1 MRSRIKQLR
10 GFLLALGLAL
20 GAVFPLPGQA
30 AGFLPHRAVYDLD
43 LKWTGSDSSIS
54 QAGGL
59 YEFEW
64 AEACDGWTV
73 MQRSRIDVI
82 YSTGDQIDF
91 GWTMNS
97 WESRDGTRYRF
108 FIRKLQ
114 SGASVEEIRGDARLS
129 KDGKGGVVN
138 FVLPDARQVPLPPGT
153 VFPTLHSL
161 ELMSALED
169 GSLPLWR
176 IVFDGTGDEGI
187 YGVSA
192 VLARSFEPEQVAT
205 LASPLTAGRRAWQ
218 VELAFFELGDNQ
230 ELPEQEQTVRLLE
243 DGITDEIELDYGDFA
258 LDGRLVEIEALPI
271 SDCSN

>member
-1 MRSRIKQLR
+1 MQNKFRYLR
-10 GFLLALGLAL
+10 GCLLACGLTL
-20 GAVFPLPGQA
+20 GATSALPVEA

-73 MQRSRIDVI
+73 MQRSRIDVV

-129 KDGKGGVVN
+129 EDGKGGVVN
-138 FVLPDARQVPLPPGT
+138 FVLPSERQVSLPPGT

-161 ELMSALED
+161 ELMRALED
-169 GSLPLWR
+169 DGLPLWR

-192 VLARSFEPEQVAT
+192 VLARSFEPEQVST
-205 LASPLTAGRRAWQ
+205 LESPLTVGRRAWQ
-218 VELAFFELGDNQ
+218 VELAFFEMGENQ

-271 SDCSN
+271 SECSN